1 MPSQTSGGGG
11 YSGPLAY
18 REGKPMRPDV
28 AAAFVRMAAAARRE
42 AVHSLSISSGFRSDA
57 EQARLFALKP
67 TPYPTMGRHP
77 PTATA
82 SPYRFSSAVSSSN
95 AISGPHPGLRFAECP

>member
-1 MPSQTSGGGG
+1 MPSQASGGG

-28 AAAFVRMAAAARRE
+28 AAAFDRMAGAARRE
-42 AVHSLSISSGFRSDA
+42 AGLSLSISSGFRSDV

-67 TPYPTMGRHP
+67 TPYLLPALESRSRGC
-77 PTATA
+77 AL
-82 SPYRFSSAVSSSN
+82 
-95 AISGPHPGLRFAECP
+95 PH